1 MGLQA
6 YGRVRNLRRYLSLE
20 SSIFARIR
28 NYPGCEAKR
37 EHSLHRSQR
46 RRALGRRPAP
56 GKALLDC
63 GNTRL
68 YELLNSEELES
79 YLGGRSRKITVS
91 SIKAHI
97 ARRLAAGANHHT
109 SAVAAAR
116 KRANHASKNRLASN
130 IADETI

>member
-1 MGLQA
+1 MAELEICA
-6 YGRVRNLRRYLSLE
+6 DIYLSNRPYSPASVTILDARQNV
-20 SSIFARIR
+20 SIPSTGLSDDERLVVS
-28 NYPGCEAKR
+28 P
-37 EHSLHRSQR
+37 
-46 RRALGRRPAP
+46 RRA
-56 GKALLDC
+56 KHLLDC

-79 YLGGRSRKITVS
+79 YLDGRSRKITVS

-116 KRANHASKNRLASN
+116 KRANHVSKNQLASN